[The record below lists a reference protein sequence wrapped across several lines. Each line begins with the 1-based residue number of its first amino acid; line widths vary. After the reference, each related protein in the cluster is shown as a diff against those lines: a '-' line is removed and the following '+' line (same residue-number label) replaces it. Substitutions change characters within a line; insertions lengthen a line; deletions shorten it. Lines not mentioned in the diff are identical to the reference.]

1 VALALLASLLGAC
14 AGESP
19 AGGGAVAADDA
30 GPPDG
35 WIPGDASTRAD
46 GSAAGDAA
54 APGAGGRALED
65 ARVDVGDAARP
76 DEDAGVPPPGPAE
89 VVAAD
94 VVVFGAGTGGVAAA
108 IQAAR
113 LGARVVLVEE
123 TDWVGGQATAG
134 GVSTMDQGPFANDT
148 GVYAEWIARVEA
160 HYAALGKRARRC
172 GIRAVPCM
180 EPSVGQAILRAML
193 AEAGV
198 TLYER
203 AAPTAAS
210 TVARG
215 GRRALVAVEAAQGQR
230 SLRFEADVFVDATE
244 YGDLLP
250 LVPVRYRAGN
260 ATSDALDRGA
270 CVQDVTYAPSIKR
283 YPGGAPPDLRIEDPP
298 PGYGPEVEAKFA
310 AIVARGG
317 RDWDAEG
324 WGAGYPVDW
333 TTHVSY
339 RATPDSSAP
348 GDSVPGD
355 SRTITK
361 TGVNWANDFRY
372 TVADLEDRRFEANC
386 AARLHTLQ
394 FLYYAQHV
402 LGETEWSV
410 ANDEGYA
417 TPYNVEQNDCP
428 GIAGPLDAIERHFP
442 PMPYVRESRRMVGL
456 HTLTASEIRRPSP
469 TPFPTSVA
477 VASYAVDLHACD
489 AEADLERALERA
501 SDRPAGFVGGAFQI
515 PFESFVPEDVDGLL
529 PAEKNLSQ
537 SRLVSGATRL
547 QPSTMHTGQ
556 AAGAIAALASRT
568 GRAPRD
574 VNPLEAQLA
583 LVDAGLHVGVHT
595 FADVPRGTFYWPA
608 VELASARGILVGRA
622 AGHFGA
628 AEPMSRAQ
636 AAVWLAR
643 LLDLDTTP
651 PPRPSFDD
659 VPAGHFAY
667 AFVEA
672 VRRAGLTSGCSASP
686 PRYCPEDPLSRAQ
699 AATMLAR
706 GLGFDPAAVPAAP
719 RFDDV
724 PAGSPHFAAVQWLA
738 SHGIVSG
745 CAAGRFCASDPL
757 SRGQAALLTRR
768 ALEWRLLGR

>member
-1 VALALLASLLGAC
+1 MRAPPSVVVLLACLLCAC
-14 AGESP
+14 ADAPPPGGTD
-19 AGGGAVAADDA
+19 AGFARDAGLAADGGAIADGGA
-30 GPPDG
+30 PRPDG
-35 WIPGDASTRAD
+35 RVR
-46 GSAAGDAA
+46 GDAA
-54 APGAGGRALED
+54 AADGGPGREDAAGG
-65 ARVDVGDAARP
+65 GRP
-76 DEDAGVPPPGPAE
+76 DADAPPAPAE

-113 LGARVVLVEE
+113 LGARVALVEE

-134 GVSTMDQGPFANDT
+134 GVSTMDEGPFANDT

-160 HYAALGKRARRC
+160 EYAALGKRARRC

-180 EPSVGQAILRAML
+180 EPAVGQAVLRQML

-198 TLYER
+198 ALYER
-203 AAPTAAS
+203 TTAVEAE

-215 GRRALVAVEAAQGQR
+215 PRRTLVAVEATPGR
-230 SLRFEADVFVDATE
+230 RFEAHVFIDATE

-250 LVPVRYRAGN
+250 LVPLRYRAGN
-260 ATSDALDRGA
+260 STSDALDRGA
-270 CVQDVTYAPSIKR
+270 CVQDVTYAPIIKR
-283 YPGGAPPDLRIEDPP
+283 YAGGVPPPLLLEEP
-298 PGYGPEVEAKFA
+298 PGYGPEIEAEFA
-310 AIVARGG
+310 SVVARGG
-317 RDWDAEG
+317 RDWDALG

-361 TGVNWANDFRY
+361 TGVNWANDFPY
-372 TVADLEDRRFEANC
+372 TVGDLSPARRFEANC
-386 AARLHTLQ
+386 AAKLRTMQ

-410 ANDEGYA
+410 ANDQGYD
-417 TPYNVEQNDCP
+417 TPYNRERNDCP
-428 GIAGPLDAIERHFP
+428 GIPGPLDAIERHFP

-456 HTLTASEIRRPSP
+456 HTLTASEIRRPTP
-469 TPFPTSVA
+469 TPYPTSVA

-489 AEADLERALERA
+489 AESDLEADLERA
-501 SDRPAGFVGGAFQI
+501 SDRPAGFAAGAFQI
-515 PFESFVPEDVDGLL
+515 PFESFIPVDVDGFL

-537 SRLVSGATRL
+537 SRFVSGATRL

-556 AAGAIAALASRT
+556 AAGAIAALASRS

-574 VNPLEAQLA
+574 VDPLEVQLA
-583 LVDAGLHVGVHT
+583 LIDAGLRVGVHD
-595 FADVPRGTFYWPA
+595 FADVPRGSPHWSA

-622 AGHFGA
+622 QGHFGA
-628 AEPMSRAQ
+628 AEAMSRAQ

-643 LLDLDTTP
+643 LLALDTSP
-651 PPRPSFDD
+651 PARPSFDD
-659 VPAGHFAY
+659 VPADHFAY
-667 AFVEA
+667 VFVEA
-672 VRRAGLTSGCSASP
+672 IRRAGLTSGCGAS
-686 PRYCPEDPLSRAQ
+686 RFCPEEPLSRAQ
-699 AATMLAR
+699 AAAKLAR
-706 GLGFDPAAVPAAP
+706 GLGFDAAAAPAAP
-719 RFDDV
+719 LFADV
-724 PAGSPHFAAVQWLA
+724 PADSPHFAAVQWLA
-738 SHGIVSG
+738 AQGIVSG
-745 CAAGRFCASDPL
+745 CAEGRFCPSDAL

-768 ALEWRLLGR
+768 VLERQRLGR